1 MRVSFTKPPAGWS
14 AGARKDG
21 YLPELNFVS
30 SARRSARVKET
41 RSTFPTRFVWTAI
54 ALFGAMIVGM
64 SGART
69 QPQRVL
75 YGAAQM
81 GFALMCLG
89 RAAWLYAEEIAR
101 RREFVWLFRH
111 YSGRQAIRF
120 TYAMKAGGVA
130 FGLMGLWSFA
140 IWVMALWAG

>member
-1 MRVSFTKPPAGWS
+1 VKKT
-14 AGARKDG
+14 
-21 YLPELNFVS
+21 
-30 SARRSARVKET
+30 RSA
-41 RSTFPTRFVWTAI
+41 FPTRLVWTAI

-75 YGAAQM
+75 YGAVQM
-81 GFALMCLG
+81 AFALMCLG

-101 RREFVWLFRH
+101 RQQFVWRFRR

-120 TYAMKAGGVA
+120 TYGMKAGGIA
-130 FGLMGLWSFA
+130 FALLALWSLA
-140 IWVMALWAG
+140 IWVMELGAGYRGT